1 MWREGA
7 PPPLPAVTARTSA
20 LTSIA
25 HTGWTASASQT
36 LSGYAASKAIDSD
49 SGSRWTNGDYQ
60 TNQWFKVDFG
70 AVKAF
75 TEVEIWSNATDY
87 PRQFNVQ
94 VSNDNSTWTTVA
106 SAAGTSS
113 LVQVPFA
120 QQQARYVRIQ
130 LATSGQQYWF
140 SIYDF
145 NVYSTQHS
153 TAAWAATSSGVTGT
167 DTEAKA
173 IDASLTTKW
182 TSSTNQSP
190 NSQWF
195 QVDMRKRQTFSMVSL
210 DGGATA
216 NSTYPRGYKIEASDD
231 ASTWT
236 TLATGTGTA
245 GGVIFASFSTTQ
257 ARYLKVTQTGT
268 ASVKWSLYDFLVYGQ
283 PEVPSVLS
291 QVGWTATASKRN
303 SEAGGAIDSVLSTG
317 WSNETYQAVGDWY
330 QVDMGTSRT
339 VSGITMD
346 SELSNDYARGFNVYV
361 SDDPMN
367 WGSPAGSG
375 TGTSPFVTATFA
387 PKTGRYV
394 KVQLTSVPGTSD
406 WWGFCEFNIQ
416 TPALARAGWIVRA
429 SSTGGTD
436 DVRNAFEN
444 NSLYR
449 WTSAESQ
456 ATEHWVTAD
465 MVTPQTFNEI
475 TLDASPSPSSAGN
488 YPRSYEVYVSNDGT
502 NWGTAVATGSGTG
515 QSVAITFPIQT
526 ARYIKVRQPA
536 VAALPTP
543 GRSTNSRSSARL

>member
-1 MWREGA
+1 VFLGLGVLGGCRDGKSTHGSHSA
-7 PPPLPAVTARTSA
+7 PASVVTARSSA
-20 LTSIA
+20 LTSIS

-36 LSGYAASKAIDSD
+36 LSGYAASKAIDGD

-75 TEVEIWSNATDY
+75 TEVEIWSNTTDY

-94 VSNDNSTWTTVA
+94 VSNNNSTWTTVA
-106 SAAGTSS
+106 SATGTSA

-120 QQQARYVRIQ
+120 EQQARYVRVQ

-153 TAAWAATSSGVTGT
+153 TAAWAATSSGVTGS

-210 DGGATA
+210 DGGATS
-216 NSTYPRGYKIEASDD
+216 NTTYPRGYTIESSDD

-245 GGVIFASFSTTQ
+245 GGVIFASFTTTQ

-291 QVGWTATASKRN
+291 QVGWTATASKRS

-317 WSNETYQAVGDWY
+317 WSNETYQTVGDWF

-339 VSGITMD
+339 VSGIT
-346 SELSNDYARGFNVYV
+346 V
-361 SDDPMN
+361 
-367 WGSPAGSG
+367 
-375 TGTSPFVTATFA
+375 
-387 PKTGRYV
+387 
-394 KVQLTSVPGTSD
+394 
-406 WWGFCEFNIQ
+406 
-416 TPALARAGWIVRA
+416 VRA
-429 SSTGGTD
+429 T
-436 DVRNAFEN
+436 
-444 NSLYR
+444 
-449 WTSAESQ
+449 
-456 ATEHWVTAD
+456 
-465 MVTPQTFNEI
+465 
-475 TLDASPSPSSAGN
+475 
-488 YPRSYEVYVSNDGT
+488 
-502 NWGTAVATGSGTG
+502 
-515 QSVAITFPIQT
+515 
-526 ARYIKVRQPA
+526 
-536 VAALPTP
+536 
-543 GRSTNSRSSARL
+543 